1 MGETGGMQ
9 RQKLK
14 LAELTDRLAV
24 LERIATYPAAR
35 VSRDIEQLQ

>member
-14 LAELTDRLAV
+14 LFEVTDRLAV
-24 LERIATYPAAR
+24 LERIATDPAGR

>member
-1 MGETGGMQ
+1 MQ

-24 LERIATYPAAR
+24 LERIATDPAAR